1 MSSVQPFSL
10 FTEHDIYLFKEGKH
24 FRLYDKFGS
33 HSVENNGTNG
43 VYFSVWAPH
52 AKEVSVIGNFNGWHS
67 DVHKLYPRWDGSGI
81 WEGFIAGITW
91 GTLYKYGIRTEKGV
105 LLEKSDPFALSWEQ
119 NVQASSL
126 VSTTWFEWNDESW
139 MQERWKKNNL
149 EAPLSVYEMHLGSW
163 MRGTDDPEKF
173 FNYKEIAERLVPYIK
188 EMGFTHVE
196 FMPVMEYPYDPSW
209 GYQVTGFFAATS
221 RFGSPQDLMYLINE
235 LHKNDIGV
243 ILDWVPSHFPGD
255 VNGLHF
261 FDGTYLYEHEDPR
274 KGFHP
279 DWKSHIFN
287 YGRPEVKSFLIS
299 NALFWL
305 DRYHADG
312 LRVDAVTSMLHLD
325 YSRNEGEW
333 EPNIFG
339 GNVNLEAK
347 NFLQEFNTA
356 VYKEYPDT
364 MTIAEESSD
373 FPLLTKPVHDG
384 GIGFGMKWMMGWM
397 HDTLKYFKEDPVNR
411 KYHHN
416 KLTFAS
422 MYMYKENYM
431 MPLSHD
437 EVVHGKA
444 SLIYKM
450 VGDEWQKFANLR
462 ALYTYMFTHP
472 GAKLLFMGG
481 EFGQTN
487 EWNFTRSLD
496 WHLLEYPIHK
506 GLQDY
511 VKDLLHLYKSETSL
525 YENQFNRYGFD
536 WVEAND
542 GNNSI
547 YIYLRKGKTED
558 DVTMTVLN
566 LTPRV
571 FDYKIGVD
579 EGTSWVVILNSDDK
593 KYGGSGVMAEIV
605 DEEDDEWMYRPNA
618 VVLRLPPLAGVVLK
632 QKKTKKTKPKKSS
645 KTEATLDGQ
654 IHLKVPGKK
663 TTAKKSATAKKE
675 PIVSASAVTSPNK
688 ESKVTAK
695 SVASK
700 KVAAPK
706 KTAMTTKKVVKS
718 KTEATESIIS
728 AEVVSGTK
736 GEAKIDSKALSKETK
751 PATRTKPANAKVTRK
766 AEAEPKVSKLKKAAD
781 DAKKEI

>member
-81 WEGFIAGITW
+81 WEGFIAGLTW

-221 RFGSPQDLMYLINE
+221 RFGSPQDLMYLIKE

-525 YENQFNRYGFD
+525 YENQFNHYGFD

-579 EGTSWVVILNSDDK
+579 EGTCWVVILNSDDK

>member
-1 MSSVQPFSL
+1 MQNVRPYSL
-10 FTEHDIYLFKEGKH
+10 FTDHDIYLFREGKH
-24 FRLYDKFGS
+24 YKLYDKFGS
-33 HSVENNGTNG
+33 HSVEIDGLKG
-43 VYFSVWAPH
+43 VYFAVWAPF

-67 DVHKLYPRWDGSGI
+67 EAHKLYPRWDGSGI
-81 WEGFIAGITW
+81 WEGFIAGLNW
-91 GTLYKYGIRTEKGV
+91 GNVYKYGIRTNKGV
-105 LLEKSDPFALSWEQ
+105 LLEKGDPFALSWEQ
-119 NVQASSL
+119 NIQAGSL
-126 VSTTWFEWNDESW
+126 ISTTWFEWDDKKW
-139 MQERWKKNNL
+139 MAERWKKNSL
-149 EAPLSVYEMHLGSW
+149 DAPMSVYEMHLGSW

-173 FNYKEIAERLVPYIK
+173 FNYREIAERLVPYVK

-221 RFGSPQDLMYLINE
+221 RFGSPQDLMFLINE
-235 LHKNDIGV
+235 LHKNNIGV
-243 ILDWVPSHFPGD
+243 LLDWVPSHFPGD
-255 VNGLHF
+255 ANGLHF
-261 FDGTYLYEHEDPR
+261 FDGTFLYEHEDPR

-299 NALFWL
+299 NAMFWL

-333 EPNIFG
+333 EPNKFG
-339 GNVNLEAK
+339 GNVNLEAQE
-347 NFLQEFNTA
+347 FLQDFNKA
-356 VYKEYPDT
+356 VYKEFPDI

-373 FPLLTKPVHDG
+373 FPMLTKPVHDG
-384 GIGFGMKWMMGWM
+384 GVGFGMKWMMGWM
-397 HDTLKYFKEDPVNR
+397 HDTLKYFKEDPINR

-416 KLTFAS
+416 KLTFGS
-422 MYMYKENYM
+422 MYVYNENYM

-450 VGDEWQKFANLR
+450 PGDEWQKFANLR

-472 GAKLLFMGG
+472 GAKLLFMGN
-481 EFGQTN
+481 EFAQTN

-496 WHLLEYPIHK
+496 WHLLSYPVHK
-506 GLQDY
+506 GMQEF
-511 VKDLLHLYKSETSL
+511 VKDLNHLYTSEPAL
-525 YENQFNRYGFD
+525 YENNFKPEGME

-547 YIYLRKGKTED
+547 YIYLRKGKKQD
-558 DVTMTVLN
+558 DVLMTGLN

-579 EGTSWVVILNSDDK
+579 EGTNWEVILNSDDE
-593 KYGGSGVMAEIV
+593 KYAGSGVAAEIV

-618 VVLRLPPLAGVVLK
+618 IILKLPPLSGVILK
-632 QKKTKKTKPKKSS
+632 QKKAAKKKVSQPKAVVAKPKTTKKIASEEEVIQKKVAAKKTVAKTSAKITEASKPKTARK
-645 KTEATLDGQ
+645 KPEVTLNQPKED
-654 IHLKVPGKK
+654 IASLTLKDKPKQVRK
-663 TTAKKSATAKKE
+663 TTVKKE
-675 PIVSASAVTSPNK
+675 VS
-688 ESKVTAK
+688 E
-695 SVASK
+695 

-706 KTAMTTKKVVKS
+706 TS
-718 KTEATESIIS
+718 
-728 AEVVSGTK
+728 
-736 GEAKIDSKALSKETK
+736 
-751 PATRTKPANAKVTRK
+751 R
-766 AEAEPKVSKLKKAAD
+766 LKKATDEA
-781 DAKKEI
+781 AAEMKKIVESPKTERRSRKKNTDNI